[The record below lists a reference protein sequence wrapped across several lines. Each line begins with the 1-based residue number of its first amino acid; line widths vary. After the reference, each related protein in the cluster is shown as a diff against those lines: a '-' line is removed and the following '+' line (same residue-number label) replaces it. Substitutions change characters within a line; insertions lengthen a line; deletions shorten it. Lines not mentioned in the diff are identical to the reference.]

1 VTSTATSAATGA
13 VTAADPVAL
22 NQWYAIAALDEI
34 PRGRVWRTELLDT
47 PVSLAVNGG
56 GVPLAW
62 RSQDSLPDG
71 APLAAAAVERPL
83 PVRADF
89 GYAWTTL
96 GEPPDGLFDIPETA
110 EPDRR
115 TFNAGTFGIHT
126 SPPRAVENFLD
137 MGHLPFVHSGLL
149 GEQPFTEIVDY
160 QVECHDVEIH
170 ALDCLIFQPMA
181 TAASTSGQ
189 MVNYTFRVP
198 HPLCALLYKTTP
210 VDEARLDVIGL
221 FVHPVRADYIRAHL
235 FNSLLDATN
244 SDGQIRRFQQSVL
257 AQDKPILENQVPK
270 RLPLDPDAEVPARSD
285 RTSSAYR
292 RWLGE
297 SGLTYGVI
305 RGGLGAP
312 AE

>member
-1 VTSTATSAATGA
+1 MSDEA
-13 VTAADPVAL
+13 AADPVAL
-22 NQWYAIAALDEI
+22 NQWYAVAALAEI
-34 PRGRVWRTELLDT
+34 PHGRVWRTELLGA
-47 PVSLAVNGG
+47 PISLCVNGEG
-56 GVPLAW
+56 EPLAW
-62 RSQDSLPDG
+62 LTQDSLPEG
-71 APLAAAAVERPL
+71 AALGAAPVESPL

-89 GYAWTTL
+89 GYAWTTVGDPP
-96 GEPPDGLFDIPETA
+96 GELFDIPETA

-160 QVECHDVEIH
+160 RVEYQDLEIY
-170 ALDCLIFQPMA
+170 AVDCLIFQPMA
-181 TAASTSGQ
+181 TAASVSGQ

-210 VDEARLDVIGL
+210 TDEARLDVIGL
-221 FVHPVRADYIRAHL
+221 FVHPLRADYIRAHL

-244 SDGQIRRFQQSVL
+244 SDGEIRRFQQSVI

-270 RLPLDPDAEVPARSD
+270 RLPLDPEAEVPARSD
-285 RTSSAYR
+285 KTSGAYR

-297 SGLTYGVI
+297 LGLTYGVI
-305 RGGLGAP
+305 R
-312 AE
+312 

>member
-1 VTSTATSAATGA
+1 MSASAAGSTE
-13 VTAADPVAL
+13 AADPVAL

-34 PRGRVWRTELLDT
+34 PRGRVWRTELLGA
-47 PVSLAVNGG
+47 PISLSVNGG
-56 GVPLAW
+56 GEPLAW

-71 APLAAAAVERPL
+71 ALVEAAEVERPL
-83 PVRADF
+83 AVRADF

-96 GEPPDGLFDIPETA
+96 GEPANGLFDIPETA

-160 QVECHDVEIH
+160 RVEYQDVEIF
-170 ALDCLIFQPMA
+170 AIDCLIFQPMA
-181 TAASTSGQ
+181 TAASVSGQ

-221 FVHPVRADYIRAHL
+221 FVHPLRADRIRAHL
-235 FNSLLDATN
+235 FNSLLDVNNT
-244 SDGQIRRFQQSVL
+244 DGEIRRFQQSVL

-285 RTSSAYR
+285 KTSNAYR

-297 SGLTYGVI
+297 LGLTYGVI
-305 RGGLGAP
+305 RQS
-312 AE
+312 